1 MNHNT
6 QL

>member
-1 MNHNT
+1 LHNT